1 MSAVQARAIRAERP
15 SPSPVSANV
24 AEALEPSRAEMLAR
38 RLCVELQA
46 LTGKAN
52 SSVLLDILAKRLR
65 VGLHDLE
72 SGVSWGAEMG
82 WLERRVDAVALQD
95 EGRRATLIPWP
106 PREPPRAQRG
116 LR

>member
-1 MSAVQARAIRAERP
+1 MPALQARAVRATTL
-15 SPSPVSANV
+15 SASPVLANM
-24 AEALEPSRAEMLAR
+24 AGPLEPPRAAILAR
-38 RLCVELQA
+38 QLCVELQA

-82 WLERRVDAVALQD
+82 WLERRVDAVALRD